1 MIMRVIFLFLFL
13 MLTVSLFGANK
24 QKKIIIGFV
33 SNNAPYEFVNKAGEP
48 DGFCVQL
55 AKAIM
60 KDLNY
65 AYEFKPLTI
74 AENYSQLD
82 NGGIDL
88 RVCMIYSRDKRK
100 DYYFTIPYMRM
111 DFAFT
116 FRNDADFSSLKDL
129 SGRQIMVNSSAFSTT
144 ILHELGSEYTEN
156 LLPVMSYQSG
166 LQLLSIGFGDAVLSP
181 RLISMQSIANNG
193 YDNLIVKNLGFPEQ
207 EYSFGSKNNELIYDV
222 NRTLGEFLQDG
233 TLDDLYQNWFYQ
245 NKNFYQ
251 TLFFKIC
258 LSVIFLIALF
268 FILRTLK
275 LNRKIKWTK
284 TQNRTLTEKLF
295 LALDAGEMVA
305 WSYDCK
311 TQLLT
316 ILHGTIFKKKD
327 MPVSE
332 LNRYLHQE
340 DKDLFWDA
348 IALVLSGENKRM
360 QIVFRLSISGE
371 WRWYNSTLMSCM
383 DETGSIH
390 SVIGTRK
397 DITAE
402 VEARERLED
411 AHKALESVHEELKKS
426 EDNLQHI
433 LNRLPVP
440 VYVKD
445 MEAGK
450 HIFQNDEAFQL
461 FGNIINLTSF
471 DFLNETHSKEQDKN
485 DEEVLKSDKEYTAYE
500 TLLMKDGRVL
510 ETFVKKNSVILGNKK
525 CLLIVRLDITE
536 QIKAARA
543 KKILDISLPALR
555 AFTWTIDTRSDKFTS
570 SYALSSNQF
579 EFKLP
584 ETQYQCLDTFL
595 FKDDIKSVADEFQL
609 ILHGHIDE
617 KILTYRADFEKSGV
631 YEWWES
637 RMIRETLTDQHGEYS
652 LIYGISFNVNEQKR
666 NEEALLSSEK
676 ELKMLN
682 EQQELILHNSNSI
695 LVYVLPDYRVKW
707 SNADSVMNGV
717 AKDIYKAGSFCYSYF
732 GYNKPCPKCPIRK
745 AAKTGTT
752 SMHEFTVDEVG
763 VFEVKA
769 IPVIHGDILDGFVL
783 RIDNITE
790 QKQLITMEIA
800 KRKAEESN
808 RMKSA
813 FLANMSHEIRTPLNA
828 IIGFSE
834 LLKETDDPAEREEI
848 TQIINT
854 NNDLLLRLVN
864 DILDLSKIEAG
875 NMQIKPETF
884 DVVALFNK
892 EYISFRNRN
901 NNPNLSILQDCEASD
916 LQINI
921 DKNRFLQ
928 VLTNFL
934 TNAIKYTPSGSIT
947 MGLESLNGGIKI
959 YVKDTGIGI
968 AKEKQQLV
976 FERFEKLDHFAQG
989 TGLGLSI
996 SKAIVLALGGEIGFD
1011 SKEGEGSLFWAWFP
1025 EN

>member
-1 MIMRVIFLFLFL
+1 MKTRAISFFLFLG
-13 MLTVSLFGANK
+13 LTVSLFGANK
-24 QKKIIIGFV
+24 QKKIIIGYV
-33 SNNAPYEFVNKAGEP
+33 ANNAPYEFVNKSGEP
-48 DGFCVQL
+48 DGYCVQL
-55 AKAIM
+55 AKAVM
-60 KDLNY
+60 KKLNLD
-65 AYEFKPLTI
+65 YEFRPLSM

-82 NGGIDL
+82 NGKIDL
-88 RVCMIYSRDKRK
+88 RICMIYSRDKRK
-100 DYYFTIPYMRM
+100 EYFFTIPYMRL
-111 DFAFT
+111 DYAFT

-129 SGRQIMVNSSAFSTT
+129 SGRQIMVNSSAFSTK

-156 LLPVMSYQSG
+156 LFPVVSYLSG
-166 LQLLSIGFGDAVLSP
+166 LELLSAGFADAVLSP
-181 RLISMQSIANNG
+181 KLISLQAIENNG
-193 YDNLIVKNLGFPEQ
+193 FKNLVVKNLGFPEQ
-207 EYSFGSKNNELIYDV
+207 EYSFASKNKELIHDA
-222 NRTLGEFLQDG
+222 NRVLSEFLQDG

-258 LSVIFLIALF
+258 LIVIFLIALF

-284 TQNRTLTEKLF
+284 AQNRTLTEKLF

-348 IALVLSGENKRM
+348 IALVLSGEKKRM

-440 VYVKD
+440 VYVKE
-445 MEAGK
+445 METGK
-450 HIFQNDEAFQL
+450 HIFQNDEAFRL
-461 FGNIINLTSF
+461 FGPTVNFVAADLLEDSCA
-471 DFLNETHSKEQDKN
+471 KEQ
-485 DEEVLKSDKEYTAYE
+485 EYTDKYVLSCDVDYAAYE
-500 TLLMKDGRVL
+500 TVVMKNGRIF
-510 ETFVKKNSVILGNKK
+510 ETFVKKTLVTLGSKK
-525 CLLIVRLDITE
+525 CILIVRLDMTE

-555 AFTWTIDTRSDKFTS
+555 AFTWTIDTRSGKFTS
-570 SYALSSNQF
+570 SYDFSPNQL
-579 EFKLP
+579 EFKIP
-584 ETQYQCLDTFL
+584 ETQYECLIAFI
-595 FKDDIKSVADEFQL
+595 FKKDRRRISNEFQL
-609 ILHGHIDE
+609 LLKGQIDE
-617 KILTYRADFEKSGV
+617 MILTYRADLEKSGV

-637 RMIRETLTDQHGEYS
+637 RMIRETQTDQQGEYF
-652 LIYGISFNVNEQKR
+652 LIYGITFNVNEQKK
-666 NEEALLSSEK
+666 NEEALLHSK
-676 ELKMLN
+676 KKLKMLN

-695 LVYVLPDYRVKW
+695 LVYVQPDYRVKW
-707 SNADSVMNGV
+707 TNADSVMNGV
-717 AKDIYKAGSFCYSYF
+717 AKDMYKAGSFCYSYF
-732 GYNKPCPKCPIRK
+732 GYNKPCPKCPIHN

-752 SMHEFTVDEVG
+752 CTLEFFIKNAG

-769 IPVIHGDILDGFVL
+769 IPVIHGDILEGFVL

-790 QKQLITMEIA
+790 QKQLIKMEIA

-834 LLKETDDPAEREEI
+834 LLKETEDPAEREEF

-892 EYISFRNRN
+892 EYVSLRNRN
-901 NNPNLSILQDCEASD
+901 KNSELNIIQNCNVTDIYVK
-916 LQINI
+916 I